1 MSFKWSLG
9 LFLLFLLILLA
20 FLSIGHGSVNISF
33 LDVMRLLF
41 QKDSEEA
48 YIVWEIRLPRTIGAI
63 LTGASLGVSG
73 AVMQNVLRNPL
84 ASPFTLGISHG
95 AAFGAAFAII
105 VLGAGKTFNVGPVG
119 FSILQGVP
127 VVFSAFCGAL
137 LTVLI
142 ILGLSLL
149 RSLSPQ
155 AIILAGVALSSLFTS
170 ATMFLQYFSDEV
182 RVASTVFWTF
192 GDVGKA
198 GWQENKIMA
207 LTFCISFALL
217 WLNRWNYNAMLWGD
231 ETAKNLG
238 TNPKFLRIFSLLI
251 CALLTAVPTAFL
263 GIIGFVGLISPHII
277 RLLIGNDYTLL
288 IPFSAM
294 AGAGLLLAS
303 DLLARTIL
311 SPIVLPVGIITSF
324 IGAPVFLS
332 LLLRR
337 NRF

>member
-1 MSFKWSLG
+1 M
-9 LFLLFLLILLA
+9 
-20 FLSIGHGSVNISF
+20 H
-33 LDVMRLLF
+33 LLF

-63 LTGASLGVSG
+63 LTGASLGVAG

-84 ASPFTLGISHG
+84 ASPFTFGVSH
-95 AAFGAAFAII
+95 GAAFAII
-105 VLGAGKTFNVGPVG
+105 VLGAGRTFSVGPIG
-119 FSILQGVP
+119 FSIIHGAP

-149 RSLSPQ
+149 RGLSPQ

-207 LTFCISFALL
+207 LTFCTSFALL

-231 ETAKNLG
+231 EMAKNLG
-238 TNPKFLRIFSLLI
+238 TNPKFLRMFSLLV

-263 GIIGFVGLISPHII
+263 GIIGFIGLISPHII

-288 IPFSAM
+288 IPYSAM

-311 SPIVLPVGIITSF
+311 SPIVLPVGVITSF
-324 IGAPVFLS
+324 VGAPVFLG

>member
-9 LFLLFLLILLA
+9 LFLLFLLTLLV
-20 FLSIGHGSVNISF
+20 FLSISHGSINISF

-198 GWQENKIMA
+198 GWQEIKVMA

-238 TNPKFLRIFSLLI
+238 TNPKVLRIFSLLI

-288 IPFSAM
+288 IPYSAM

>member
-1 MSFKWSLG
+1 M
-9 LFLLFLLILLA
+9 
-20 FLSIGHGSVNISF
+20 H
-33 LDVMRLLF
+33 LLF

-63 LTGASLGVSG
+63 LTGASLGVAG

-84 ASPFTLGISHG
+84 ASPFTFGVSH
-95 AAFGAAFAII
+95 GAAFAII
-105 VLGAGKTFNVGPVG
+105 VLGAGRTFSVGPIG
-119 FSILQGVP
+119 FSIIHGAP

-149 RSLSPQ
+149 RGLSPQ

-207 LTFCISFALL
+207 LTFCTSFALL

-231 ETAKNLG
+231 EMAKNLG
-238 TNPKFLRIFSLLI
+238 TNPKFLRMFSLLV

-263 GIIGFVGLISPHII
+263 GIIGFIGLISPHII

-288 IPFSAM
+288 IPYSAM

-311 SPIVLPVGIITSF
+311 SPIILPVGVITSF
-324 IGAPVFLS
+324 VGAPVFLG

>member
-9 LFLLFLLILLA
+9 LFLLFLLTLLV
-20 FLSIGHGSVNISF
+20 FLSISHGSINISF

-155 AIILAGVALSSLFTS
+155 AIILAGVALNSLFTS

-198 GWQENKIMA
+198 GWQEIKIMA

-288 IPFSAM
+288 IPYSAM

-337 NRF
+337 SRF

>member
-9 LFLLFLLILLA
+9 LFLLFLLTLLA
-20 FLSIGHGSVNISF
+20 FLSISHGSVNFSF

-41 QKDSEEA
+41 QKDNEEA

-73 AVMQNVLRNPL
+73 VVMQNVLRNPL
-84 ASPFTLGISHG
+84 TSPFTLGISHG

-149 RSLSPQ
+149 RGLSPQ

-182 RVASTVFWTF
+182 KVASTVFWTF

-217 WLNRWNYNAMLWGD
+217 WVNRWNYNAMLWGD

-251 CALLTAVPTAFL
+251 CAILTAVPTAFL

-277 RLLIGNDYTLL
+277 RLLIGNDHTLL

-332 LLLRR
+332 LLLGR

>member
-9 LFLLFLLILLA
+9 LFLLFLMILLA
-20 FLSIGHGSVNISF
+20 FLSISYGSVNISF

-41 QKDSEEA
+41 QKDREEA
-48 YIVWEIRLPRTIGAI
+48 YIVWEIRLPRTIGGI

-73 AVMQNVLRNPL
+73 AVMQNVLQNPL

-105 VLGAGKTFNVGPVG
+105 VLGAGKTFNVGPEG

-217 WLNRWNYNAMLWGD
+217 WVNRWNYNAMLWGD

-251 CALLTAVPTAFL
+251 CAILTAVPTAFL

-324 IGAPVFLS
+324 IGAPVFLT

>member
-20 FLSIGHGSVNISF
+20 FLSISYGSVNISF

-48 YIVWEIRLPRTIGAI
+48 YIVWEIRLPRTIGGI

-198 GWQENKIMA
+198 GWQEIKIMA

-251 CALLTAVPTAFL
+251 CAILTAVPTAFL

-324 IGAPVFLS
+324 IGAPVFLT

>member
-105 VLGAGKTFNVGPVG
+105 VLGAGKTFNVGPEG

-263 GIIGFVGLISPHII
+263 GIIGFVGLISPHIS

-332 LLLRR
+332 LLIGR

>member
-1 MSFKWSLG
+1 
-9 LFLLFLLILLA
+9 
-20 FLSIGHGSVNISF
+20 
-33 LDVMRLLF
+33 MRLLF

-105 VLGAGKTFNVGPVG
+105 VLEAGKTFNVGPVG
-119 FSILQGVP
+119 FSIVHGVP

-217 WLNRWNYNAMLWGD
+217 WLNRWNYNSMLWGD

-238 TNPKFLRIFSLLI
+238 TNPEFLRIFSLLL

-332 LLLRR
+332 LLLGR

>member
-1 MSFKWSLG
+1 MPFKWSLG
-9 LFLLFLLILLA
+9 LFLIFLLTLLT
-20 FLSIGHGSVNISF
+20 FLSISHGSINISF
-33 LDVMRLLF
+33 FDVMRLLF

-63 LTGASLGVSG
+63 LTGASLGVAG

-84 ASPFTLGISHG
+84 ASPFTLGVSHG

-105 VLGAGKTFNVGPVG
+105 VLGAGRTFSVGPIG
-119 FSILQGVP
+119 FSIIHGAP

-149 RSLSPQ
+149 RGLSPQ

-207 LTFCISFALL
+207 LTFCTSFALL

-231 ETAKNLG
+231 EMAKNLG
-238 TNPKFLRIFSLLI
+238 TNPKFLRMFSLLV

-263 GIIGFVGLISPHII
+263 GIIGFIGLISPHII

-288 IPFSAM
+288 IPYSAM

-311 SPIVLPVGIITSF
+311 SPIILPVGVITSF
-324 IGAPVFLS
+324 VGAPVFLG

>member
-9 LFLLFLLILLA
+9 LFLLFLLTLLA

-105 VLGAGKTFNVGPVG
+105 VLGAGKTFNVGPEG

-149 RSLSPQ
+149 RGLSPQ

-198 GWQENKIMA
+198 GWQEIKIMA

-332 LLLRR
+332 LLLGR

>member
-1 MSFKWSLG
+1 
-9 LFLLFLLILLA
+9 
-20 FLSIGHGSVNISF
+20 
-33 LDVMRLLF
+33 
-41 QKDSEEA
+41 
-48 YIVWEIRLPRTIGAI
+48 
-63 LTGASLGVSG
+63 
-73 AVMQNVLRNPL
+73 MQNVLRNPL

-119 FSILQGVP
+119 FFILQGVP

-137 LTVLI
+137 LAVLI

-149 RSLSPQ
+149 RGLSPQ

-182 RVASTVFWTF
+182 RVASTIFWTF

-251 CALLTAVPTAFL
+251 CAILTAVPTAFL

-324 IGAPVFLS
+324 IGAPVFLT

>member
-41 QKDSEEA
+41 QKDSEGA

-63 LTGASLGVSG
+63 LTGSSLGVSG

-105 VLGAGKTFNVGPVG
+105 VLGAGKTFNVGPEG

-288 IPFSAM
+288 IPYSAV

>member
-20 FLSIGHGSVNISF
+20 FLSISHGSINISF

-105 VLGAGKTFNVGPVG
+105 VLGAGKTFKVGPVG

-251 CALLTAVPTAFL
+251 CAILTAVPTAFL

-332 LLLRR
+332 LLLGR